1 MTFPTKFQDLLNL
14 TIEKKQT
21 TDRKKKVQRALLCS
35 IKLNETQ
42 IFRTSDSYGGGR
54 SRGRSRA
61 VHAHTWGT
69 LKTGQ
74 GTRLEIK

>member
-1 MTFPTKFQDLLNL
+1 MQ
-14 TIEKKQT
+14 
-21 TDRKKKVQRALLCS
+21 KKKVHRAVLCS
-35 IKLNETQ
+35 TKLNETQ
-42 IFRTSDSYGGGR
+42 IIFRTSDSYGGGR
-54 SRGRSRA
+54 SRRHSRA